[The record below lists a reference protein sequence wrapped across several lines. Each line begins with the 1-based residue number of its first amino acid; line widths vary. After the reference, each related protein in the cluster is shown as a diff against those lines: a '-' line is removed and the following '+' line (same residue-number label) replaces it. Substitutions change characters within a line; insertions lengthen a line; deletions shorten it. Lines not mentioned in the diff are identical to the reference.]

1 MSRADVIAVV
11 VGGPL
16 FALSLVALLV
26 VGGAVLGG

>member
-16 FALSLVALLV
+16 FALSLVALMV
-26 VGGAVLGG
+26 VGGLVLAG